1 MARLALRS
9 LSKCYGDTAAVRD
22 VSLDVAEGQL
32 IALLGPS
39 GCGKT
44 STLKMIAGLETI
56 TSGELYFDD
65 TLMNELSPEERDVA
79 MVFEDY
85 SLYPRMNVSQ
95 NITFPLRVRGVPK
108 ADRAKHLDEMLDL
121 LELREVARANVRE
134 LSGGQQQ
141 RIAIARSL
149 VREPAV
155 LLFDE
160 PLSHLDAELKVRL
173 RNQIRFLQQR
183 KNVTSVLVTHDQ
195 AEALALADLVAVMH
209 EGELHQY
216 EAPAQIYQ
224 RPNDM
229 FVAGFVGEPPI
240 NFIPCRLS
248 VVAGT
253 ITAHGTGLTIDLSEG
268 GSRALLDAEIDLS
281 RPYVLGIRPEDLAIS
296 LREEEPIWGAGEVFF
311 SEWRGEY
318 QVILVSQPGGT
329 EHWLTLLAAPDLSI
343 VGGQAVRLTGNP
355 DLVHVFDA
363 ETEQNLLAG
372 GANGPPRSVTLES
385 ETVLARG
392 STSA

>member
-1 MARLALRS
+1 MASLTLRS
-9 LSKCYGDTAAVRD
+9 VSKRYGDTEAVRD
-22 VSLDVAEGQL
+22 VSLEVAEGQL

-65 TLMNELSPEERDVA
+65 TLMNELPPEKRDVA

-95 NITFPLRVRGVPK
+95 NITFPLRVRGMPK
-108 ADRAKHLDEMLDL
+108 TERVKHLEEMLEL
-121 LELREVARANVRE
+121 LELRDVARANVRE

-216 EAPAQIYQ
+216 GAPAQIYQ

-240 NFIPCRLS
+240 NFITCHLS
-248 VVAGT
+248 AVGGML
-253 ITAHGTGLTIDLSEG
+253 TARGTGLTVGFSQTA
-268 GSRALLDAEIDLS
+268 SRALLDTEIDLS

-296 LREEEPIWGAGEVFF
+296 LREEEPIWGTGEVFF

-318 QVILVSQPGGT
+318 QVILVSRPGGT
-329 EHWLTLLAAPDLSI
+329 EHWLTLLAAPDLPI
-343 VGGQAVRLTGNP
+343 AGGHAVRLTGNP

-363 ETEQNLLAG
+363 ETEENLLAEV
-372 GANGPPRSVTLES
+372 ANGPPRSATRES
-385 ETVLARG
+385 ETVPARG
-392 STSA
+392 STGA